1 VIAWPHRLQQRL
13 SPSHDPYRKIPRQR
27 HFLQFLMKYAIALL
41 LLTNLSHASPLI
53 VIAHRGASGYLPEH
67 TLEAK
72 TLAIQMG
79 ADFVEQ
85 DVVLSKDNVPF
96 VTHDI
101 TLDEVTDVAT
111 RFPGRARADGH
122 YYVLDFNA
130 AELRLLAR
138 HERVKDGR
146 AVYPRRFPLGASHF
160 VMVSLAD
167 EIEFV
172 QGINKTTGGSVGLY
186 TEVKRPAWHRE
197 QGRDITKVVLAMLAH
212 YGYTKRTDAVYF
224 QCFDADENKRVR
236 HELHSDLKI
245 IQLIGDNADH
255 EAPTDY
261 DAMKTEAGMADV
273 ATYADGIGPSID
285 DLLVWP
291 TSGAAVRVMPLAAL
305 AKTHHLLI
313 HPYTLRIDALPRN
326 APSAQAVL
334 DALTQ
339 QVKVDGLFSDFPD
352 VVVRYRAAH

>member
-1 VIAWPHRLQQRL
+1 MRFVLA
-13 SPSHDPYRKIPRQR
+13 
-27 HFLQFLMKYAIALL
+27 FLFLAGLA
-41 LLTNLSHASPLI
+41 HADPLI

-101 TLDEVTDVAT
+101 TLEEVTDVAT

-130 AELRLLAR
+130 AELRTLSR
-138 HERVKDGR
+138 HERVEDGKV
-146 AVYPRRFPLGASHF
+146 VYPKRFPLNASHF
-160 VMVSLAD
+160 VMVSLAE

-172 QGINKTTGGSVGLY
+172 QGINRSTGRTVGLY

-197 QGRDITKVVLAMLAH
+197 QGRDITKIVLDMLAH
-212 YGYTKRTDAVYF
+212 YGYTKRTDPVYF

-236 HELHSDLKI
+236 RELHSDLKI
-245 IQLIGDNADH
+245 IQLIDDNSEH
-255 EAPTDY
+255 ESPTDY
-261 DAMKTEAGMADV
+261 DAMKTDAGIADV

-285 DLLVWP
+285 HLLEWP
-291 TSGAAVRVMPLAAL
+291 TPGAPVHVLPLAGL
-305 AKTHHLLI
+305 AKKYHLLI
-313 HPYTLRIDALPRN
+313 HPYTLRIDDLPKN
-326 APSAQAVL
+326 APSATAVL
-334 DALTQ
+334 DALTRK
-339 QVKVDGLFSDFPD
+339 VKIDGLFSDFPD
-352 VVVRYRAAH
+352 VVVRYRAQH